1 MTDERNE
8 IEAHGITS
16 HRSNEDL
23 KALDD
28 TRIAIS
34 TRAVVTSGAAGIH
47 RRETARSRRNL
58 SLLKGRVPLSR
69 PPIKTIPE
77 SIFARKISGLI
88 DGEKP
93 TTGYDDMEC
102 VIKYYFAGQQR
113 EEKKQRRKKKKI
125 FVGAEQDRRAFV
137 NVINHRSSRGID
149 QFTVSGINRR
159 RKLVAAVYR
168 LITILRE
175 LSPVNVFF
183 FCSYVI
189 LECPFT
195 RTQQLDY

>member
-16 HRSNEDL
+16 HRSKEDL
-23 KALDD
+23 KALDN

-34 TRAVVTSGAAGIH
+34 TRVVVTSGAAGIH

-58 SLLKGRVPLSR
+58 SLLNDRVPLSR

-93 TTGYDDMEC
+93 TTDYDDMEC
-102 VIKYYFAGQQR
+102 VIKYYFAGQKR
-113 EEKKQRRKKKKI
+113 EEKKQRRKKKRYSL
-125 FVGAEQDRRAFV
+125 EPNR
-137 NVINHRSSRGID
+137 ID
-149 QFTVSGINRR
+149 
-159 RKLVAAVYR
+159 
-168 LITILRE
+168 E
-175 LSPVNVFF
+175 LSLTSLIIVHQEGSINLP
-183 FCSYVI
+183 
-189 LECPFT
+189 
-195 RTQQLDY
+195 

>member
-1 MTDERNE
+1 M
-8 IEAHGITS
+8 G
-16 HRSNEDL
+16 
-23 KALDD
+23 
-28 TRIAIS
+28 
-34 TRAVVTSGAAGIH
+34 
-47 RRETARSRRNL
+47 RSRQRATTTWNTLLNIISRDKKEKRRN
-58 SLLKGRVPLSR
+58 K
-69 PPIKTIPE
+69 
-77 SIFARKISGLI
+77 
-88 DGEKP
+88 
-93 TTGYDDMEC
+93 
-102 VIKYYFAGQQR
+102 
-113 EEKKQRRKKKKI
+113 EERKKI
-125 FVGAEQDRRAFV
+125 FVGTEQDRRAFV